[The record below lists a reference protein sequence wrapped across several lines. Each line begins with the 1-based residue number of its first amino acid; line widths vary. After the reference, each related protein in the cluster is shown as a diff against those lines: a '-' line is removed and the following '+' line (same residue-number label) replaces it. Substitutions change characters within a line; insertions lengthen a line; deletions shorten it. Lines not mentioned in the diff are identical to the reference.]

1 MNIDPEL
8 FEIIEA
14 PKRKVDPRIQCLYD
28 LKIDT
33 THPLFVEQKENF
45 EMFPVEVQCIF
56 FEQLK
61 KDIENYDEVKR
72 MADREKK
79 LKIKM
84 AELSQ
89 KRKKKN
95 MNLLYN
101 EN

>member
-8 FEIIEA
+8 FQVLEA
-14 PKRKVDPRIQCLYD
+14 PKRKVDPRNQCLYD

-33 THPLFVEQKENF
+33 THPLFVEHEPNF
-45 EMFPVEVQCIF
+45 EMFPVEIQCIF
-56 FEQLK
+56 YEQLK
-61 KDIENYDEVKR
+61 KDIQNYDEIKR

-89 KRKKKN
+89 
-95 MNLLYN
+95 Y
-101 EN
+101 ECII